1 VNANP
6 AVRLRGVAD
15 RLASPRLAIG
25 LGLLYVVL
33 LVAVLPLSAL
43 ADQFTIGTVALL
55 IFVPFAAV
63 GVLVAF
69 RQPRNP
75 IGWIMLSLPVSF
87 MVGADASAYS
97 VAAYR
102 VGHHGLPLARL
113 AVFLSAGW
121 IGFLVLLPLPILLF
135 PDGHLPSP
143 RWRWTLRL
151 YLVCVAV
158 VVVGLGIG
166 ERGAFTHRRI
176 TVDSSGALAHTSSNS
191 GPLKALVA
199 VLFIAYALLSL
210 SWVVRQ
216 VVAYRRSTGE
226 RREQLKWLMAGGA
239 TCIVGVVTSAVLST
253 IHSPV
258 ASALAS
264 AGFVAITALPIGIG
278 VGILKYR
285 LYEID
290 RLISRTLS
298 YAILTGLLVG
308 VFVGIVA
315 LATQVLPFSSPVAVA
330 ASTLAAAAL
339 FNPLRKRVQH
349 LVDRR
354 FNRARYD
361 AEAIVAAFTLRLR
374 DAVDLDTVRGELL
387 HAVNGAVQPAHA
399 SVWIRPPERRAHAT
413 H

>member
-1 VNANP
+1 MPRV
-6 AVRLRGVAD
+6 AV
-15 RLASPRLAIG
+15 G
-25 LGLLYVVL
+25 LGLLYSAL

-43 ADQFTIGTVALL
+43 ADQFKVGTVSLL
-55 IFVPFAAV
+55 IFAPFAAV

-75 IGWIMLSLPVSF
+75 IGWIMLSLAISF

-121 IGFLVLLPLPILLF
+121 VGFVLLLPLPVLLF
-135 PDGHLPSP
+135 PDGQLPSP

-151 YLVCVAV
+151 YLVCVSV
-158 VVVGLGIG
+158 FVIGLGIAG
-166 ERGAFTHRRI
+166 RGAFTHRRI
-176 TVDSSGALAHTSSNS
+176 TVDSSGALAHTGKS
-191 GPLKALVA
+191 GLASALTA
-199 VLFIAYALLSL
+199 VVFIAYALLSL

-216 VVAYRRSTGE
+216 VIAYRRSAGE
-226 RREQLKWLMAGGA
+226 WREQLKWLMSGGA
-239 TCIVGVVTSAVLST
+239 TAIICLVISAVLHGSRF
-253 IHSPV
+253 PV
-258 ASALAS
+258 LSA
-264 AGFVAITALPIGIG
+264 VAEAATVGIAALPIGIG

-298 YAILTGLLVG
+298 YAILTGLLIG

-315 LATQVLPFSSPVAVA
+315 LATEVLPFSSPVAVA

-339 FNPLRKRVQH
+339 FNPLRRRVQH

-354 FNRARYD
+354 FNRARYN

-374 DAVDLDTVRGELL
+374 DAVDLDTVRHELL
-387 HAVNGAVQPAHA
+387 AAVDGAVQPAHA
-399 SVWIRPPERRAHAT
+399 SVWIRPPVARSNLHAT
-413 H
+413 GRVRSAVTFSERARV

>member
-239 TCIVGVVTSAVLST
+239 TCIVGVVTSAALGT

-258 ASALAS
+258 ASAVSS

-308 VFVGIVA
+308 VFVGIVS
-315 LATQVLPFSSPVAVA
+315 LATDVLPFSSPVAVA

-339 FNPLRKRVQH
+339 FNPLRRRVQH
-349 LVDRR
+349 TVDRR
-354 FNRARYD
+354 FNRSRYD
-361 AEAIVAAFTLRLR
+361 ADAIVTAFTLRLR

-387 HAVNGAVQPAHA
+387 LAVDRAVEPTHA
-399 SVWIRPPERRAHAT
+399 SLWIRPPERRVPVR
-413 H
+413 